1 MPIIGDASPRTEGPG
16 SGALAVETSGLTKAF
31 GRRVVVDDLT
41 LRVPKAAVAAFVG
54 PNGSGKST
62 TLRMLLGLLRP
73 TSGTGWVLGGDIS
86 RPETYLPR
94 VGSLIEGPAFYPGL
108 SGRGNL
114 EVLKVLGG
122 LKQDRIAEVLRLVG
136 LEKRA
141 DDRVSKYSLG
151 MKQRLGVAAA
161 LLPGPQLLVL
171 DEPTNGLD
179 PTGIASMRVLLSQI
193 AGAGI
198 SVLVS
203 SHQLS
208 ELQQVADW
216 VIMISGG
223 RLRYQGKLDLL
234 LERRTNTFVS
244 PENAG
249 DIGRLADLLREK
261 GYAPEPAGPARLM
274 LKLTHGSASQ
284 LNRMAM
290 EAGIV
295 LSELQSGQSTL
306 EDVYF
311 DMTDGG
317 SIA

>member
-1 MPIIGDASPRTEGPG
+1 R
-16 SGALAVETSGLTKAF
+16 
-31 GRRVVVDDLT
+31 
-41 LRVPKAAVAAFVG
+41 
-54 PNGSGKST
+54 
-62 TLRMLLGLLRP
+62 
-73 TSGTGWVLGGDIS
+73 
-86 RPETYLPR
+86 
-94 VGSLIEGPAFYPGL
+94 
-108 SGRGNL
+108 
-114 EVLKVLGG
+114 VLGG
-122 LKQDRIAEVLRLVG
+122 LKQNRIAEVLRLVG

-234 LERRTNTFVS
+234 LEQRTNTFVT
-244 PENAG
+244 PENPE
-249 DIGRLADLLREK
+249 DVGRLAELLKEK
-261 GYAPEPAGPARLM
+261 GYVPEPAGPARLM

-290 EAGIV
+290 EADIV